1 MKTILKI
8 LDKLFY
14 FIMSRVFHIDDVD
27 GFVTNALDG
36 INGLIKIME
45 KYNEG

>member
-1 MKTILKI
+1 MKTLSKI

-14 FIMSRVFHIDDVD
+14 FMMSRVFHIDDVN
-27 GFVTNALDG
+27 GFVANALDG
-36 INGLIKIME
+36 IDGLIKVLK